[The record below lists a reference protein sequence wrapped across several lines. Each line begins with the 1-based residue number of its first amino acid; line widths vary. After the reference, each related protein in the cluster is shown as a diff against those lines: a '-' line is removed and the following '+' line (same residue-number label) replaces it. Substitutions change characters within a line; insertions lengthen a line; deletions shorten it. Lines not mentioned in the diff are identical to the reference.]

1 MNELHIDKTHW
12 KKYRFDEMVQNI
24 AERVEP
30 RQTDLDV
37 YVGLEHIDPDC
48 LHLSRHGHPSD
59 VEGTKLR
66 FYKGDIIFGRRRAY
80 QRKTALAATDGI
92 CSAHAMVVRAKED
105 VVDPMFLPFLFHSK
119 SFIDMA
125 ITISVGGLSPTIN
138 WKDIAKQEFLL
149 PPKAEQKR
157 LAELLW
163 AADEVVEK
171 EKREMEA
178 IKVFKDRQM
187 SYLLNGYQH
196 TQNDGKPDGWERL
209 TISDLGVVSTSSVD
223 KKQRP
228 KEKTVSLINYMD
240 VYTSK
245 TKKITSD
252 IELMQVTAPDKQI
265 KSNQVNIGDILFTP
279 SSETKDDIGHSAVVY
294 EDLPNTL
301 YSYHLVRLRF
311 NREINLDFKRYLF
324 NNPSTLAYFTKRAQG
339 ITRMTLSLDD
349 FNETPVLLPPLSEQ
363 RQIAL
368 KLSSID
374 SAIERI
380 EKSIWLSQQIK
391 QELINKIL

>member
-1 MNELHIDKTHW
+1 MNELHIDKSHW

-48 LHLSRHGHPSD
+48 LHLSRHGHSSD

-80 QRKTALAATDGI
+80 QRKTALATTDGI

-171 EKREMEA
+171 EKREREKLDVFRQSKLKDIFKSANTHTRLKDLPLEEINGLWKTEDPDSIDVSVIRSTEFSDYGTICFDKLEPMPVKISQYKTRKLYPTDIIVERSGGGPDQPVGRVCYFEQNEGEYSFSNFTSCIRVTDSNVIIPKYLFYFLEYYWEMGGTDRIQNQTTGIRNLDYELYKM
-178 IKVFKDRQM
+178 IKVPMFSIEEQ
-187 SYLLNGYQH
+187 
-196 TQNDGKPDGWERL
+196 
-209 TISDLGVVSTSSVD
+209 
-223 KKQRP
+223 KQAIGIIDQIQLSIFAM
-228 KEKTVSLINYMD
+228 KSQ
-240 VYTSK
+240 
-245 TKKITSD
+245 
-252 IELMQVTAPDKQI
+252 IEQ
-265 KSNQVNIGDILFTP
+265 
-279 SSETKDDIGHSAVVY
+279 
-294 EDLPNTL
+294 
-301 YSYHLVRLRF
+301 
-311 NREINLDFKRYLF
+311 
-324 NNPSTLAYFTKRAQG
+324 
-339 ITRMTLSLDD
+339 
-349 FNETPVLLPPLSEQ
+349 
-363 RQIAL
+363 
-368 KLSSID
+368 
-374 SAIERI
+374 
-380 EKSIWLSQQIK
+380 SQQIK
-391 QELINKIL
+391 QELINKVF

>member
-30 RQTDLDV
+30 SQTDLDV

-80 QRKTALAATDGI
+80 QRKTALATTDGI

-105 VVDPMFLPFLFHSK
+105 VVDPVFLPFLFHSK

-171 EKREMEA
+171 EKRERE
-178 IKVFKDRQM
+178 I
-187 SYLLNGYQH
+187 L
-196 TQNDGKPDGWERL
+196 QNQIQIYINENCNVMGQPKIPL
-209 TISDLGVVSTSSVD
+209 SDLVD
-223 KKQRP
+223 VNPTTKF
-228 KEKTVSLINYMD
+228 EENEVSLITMPD
-240 VYTSK
+240 VSEEGEIMHQEK
-245 TKKITSD
+245 AVHSD
-252 IELMQVTAPDKQI
+252 YKNKGLTPFQE
-265 KSNQVNIGDILFTP
+265 NDILFAKITP
-279 SSETKDDIGHSAVVY
+279 CMENGKGAIAKGLINGVGLGSTEFHVLRPKLAS
-294 EDLPNTL
+294 DLYFCYYLTM
-301 YSYHLVRLRF
+301 SKRLRKLAEKQMTGSAGQKRVQVEF
-311 NREINLDFKRYLF
+311 FDFYKLNAPSKNERKRIGDKLFEIDCSISAFK
-324 NNPSTLAYFTKRAQG
+324 Q
-339 ITRMTLSLDD
+339 
-349 FNETPVLLPPLSEQ
+349 
-363 RQIAL
+363 QI
-368 KLSSID
+368 S
-374 SAIERI
+374 
-380 EKSIWLSQQIK
+380 LSQQIK
-391 QELINKIL
+391 QELINKMF

>member
-30 RQTDLDV
+30 SQTDLDV

-80 QRKTALAATDGI
+80 QRKTALATTDGI

-149 PPKAEQKR
+149 PPNAEQKR

-171 EKREMEA
+171 EKREMERMEKLLEIDVA
-178 IKVFKDRQM
+178 NTLGYCKDGQYEYHKQQLIKISEVITKEKFEIGKLDTEQYQLQGKYPIIDQSKSFIAGYSDFNDLVFKGTLPVIVFGDHTTIVKFVDFPFILGADGTKIIKANEELVTTK
-187 SYLLNGYQH
+187 YLYYTIKNLHIVPQGYRRHFSILKEFEIPLFSIEKQEKFV
-196 TQNDGKPDGWERL
+196 TRW
-209 TISDLGVVSTSSVD
+209 D
-223 KKQRP
+223 K
-228 KEKTVSLINYMD
+228 L
-240 VYTSK
+240 
-245 TKKITSD
+245 
-252 IELMQVTAPDKQI
+252 
-265 KSNQVNIGDILFTP
+265 
-279 SSETKDDIGHSAVVY
+279 
-294 EDLPNTL
+294 EDL
-301 YSYHLVRLRF
+301 
-311 NREINLDFKRYLF
+311 
-324 NNPSTLAYFTKRAQG
+324 LARIGQQ
-339 ITRMTLSLDD
+339 I
-349 FNETPVLLPPLSEQ
+349 ET
-363 RQIAL
+363 
-368 KLSSID
+368 
-374 SAIERI
+374 
-380 EKSIWLSQQIK
+380 SQQIK
-391 QELINKIL
+391 QELINKVF

>member
-30 RQTDLDV
+30 SQTDLDV
-37 YVGLEHIDPDC
+37 YVGLEHIAPDC

-80 QRKTALAATDGI
+80 QRKTALATTDGI

-171 EKREMEA
+171 EKREREKLDVFRQSKLKDIFKSANTHTRLKDLPLEEINGLWKTDDPDSIDVSVIRSTEFSDYGTICFDKLEPMPVKISQYKTRKLYPTDIIVERSGGGPDQPVGRVCYFEQNEGEYSFSNFTSCIRVA
-178 IKVFKDRQM
+178 DSNVILPKYLFYFLEYYWEMGGTDRIQNQTTGIRNLDYELYKMIKVPMFSIEEQ
-187 SYLLNGYQH
+187 
-196 TQNDGKPDGWERL
+196 
-209 TISDLGVVSTSSVD
+209 
-223 KKQRP
+223 KQAIGIIDQIQLSIFAM
-228 KEKTVSLINYMD
+228 KSQ
-240 VYTSK
+240 
-245 TKKITSD
+245 
-252 IELMQVTAPDKQI
+252 IEQ
-265 KSNQVNIGDILFTP
+265 
-279 SSETKDDIGHSAVVY
+279 
-294 EDLPNTL
+294 
-301 YSYHLVRLRF
+301 
-311 NREINLDFKRYLF
+311 
-324 NNPSTLAYFTKRAQG
+324 
-339 ITRMTLSLDD
+339 
-349 FNETPVLLPPLSEQ
+349 
-363 RQIAL
+363 
-368 KLSSID
+368 
-374 SAIERI
+374 
-380 EKSIWLSQQIK
+380 SQQIK
-391 QELINKIL
+391 QELINKIY

>member
-30 RQTDLDV
+30 SQTDLDV

-80 QRKTALAATDGI
+80 QRKTALATTDGI

-105 VVDPMFLPFLFHSK
+105 MVDPMFLPFLFHSK

-171 EKREMEA
+171 EKKTHDLIEKYYHSSISNKFSNQKTYCDLGSLCEIKSGFAFPLKYQGQKDLPIPFFKVSDMNHPKNKHEMQVSENYVDDNILKA
-178 IKVFKDRQM
+178 IKGQTYPAGSLIFPKIGATIYTDKKRLLFSDSVVDNNIMVLLPNQKQLIPHYLYYFFNTFKLADII
-187 SYLLNGYQH
+187 NTGAV
-196 TQNDGKPDGWERL
+196 P
-209 TISDLGVVSTSSVD
+209 TISAETVRHIQIPNLEIE
-223 KKQRP
+223 QQ
-228 KEKTVSLINYMD
+228 EKTVNEID
-240 VYTSK
+240 AIIK
-245 TKKITSD
+245 TMKQQ
-252 IELMQVTAPDKQI
+252 EL
-265 KSNQVNIGDILFTP
+265 
-279 SSETKDDIGHSAVVY
+279 
-294 EDLPNTL
+294 
-301 YSYHLVRLRF
+301 LV
-311 NREINLDFKRYLF
+311 
-324 NNPSTLAYFTKRAQG
+324 
-339 ITRMTLSLDD
+339 
-349 FNETPVLLPPLSEQ
+349 EQ
-363 RQIAL
+363 
-368 KLSSID
+368 
-374 SAIERI
+374 
-380 EKSIWLSQQIK
+380 SQQIK
-391 QELINKIL
+391 QELINKVF